1 MFMSDYYM
9 IETEYNSFKY
19 MHSYTLQ
26 YLKINNPWVM
36 ELWEIIVFLFLTFF
50 ISEFSAVIMRYFK
63 NHKIVHVIWLQSIK
77 SDKLYLLKTE
87 KTV

>member
-1 MFMSDYYM
+1 
-9 IETEYNSFKY
+9 
-19 MHSYTLQ
+19 
-26 YLKINNPWVM
+26 M